1 MDYFV
6 HADHAPRWGYAEIL
20 KHRERELIQIRTEGY
35 RDTEP
40 LPVQN
45 STVLPE
51 IRTSAFGTSLDPP
64 LHNHA
69 VLQTGRL
76 DRQTVVLERAIWE
89 SCPDSIRSHV
99 VFGTRTRVEYS
110 KHVR

>member
-20 KHRERELIQIRTEGY
+20 EHREGERIQIRTEGY
-35 RDTEP
+35 CDTEP
-40 LPVQN
+40 LPI
-45 STVLPE
+45 LPE
-51 IRTSAFGTSLDPP
+51 IRTSAFGTLLDPP

-69 VLQTGRL
+69 ILQTGRL

>member
-20 KHRERELIQIRTEGY
+20 EHREGERIQIRTEGY
-35 RDTEP
+35 CDTEP

-51 IRTSAFGTSLDPP
+51 IRSSAFGTFIRPTAAQSRCFADRPP
-64 LHNHA
+64 
-69 VLQTGRL
+69 
-76 DRQTVVLERAIWE
+76 
-89 SCPDSIRSHV
+89 
-99 VFGTRTRVEYS
+99 
-110 KHVR
+110 